1 MGRNAC
7 RVSLQ
12 CSGAGRR
19 ASGWRVALVG
29 LGLLLGT
36 APAAR
41 AQYAF
46 PTDPNDDPL
55 FSLDTPLGAIE
66 YVAARGLRLGATGF
80 TVGGFTTFEAEVEQK
95 EDGVIAIDSLNF
107 LILWEP
113 LDFARAFAE
122 FEIGDLFEYDTGS
135 GDVESDPVFVVER
148 LHGDLSR
155 SDALNLRIGKFQ
167 SPVGI
172 WNLVPAEPFTWTAT
186 EPVLVETAFDE
197 HQTGG
202 AFYGSAFAGDRP
214 LDYMLYGQFVDAFD
228 PESDE
233 DPVDRSVGWR
243 LRYGGLL
250 GEWAAGA
257 SFLASEK
264 EGAWN
269 FLGGVDGFWRRGALE
284 LQGEFAIV
292 RGDIPGRNLWG
303 VYAQGVYHLG
313 HHAEILT
320 GLHVVGRYEHFN
332 PPGPDEDSNLFNVGF
347 TFVRWPFLV
356 VKATYQFATES
367 SDEVVRGFA
376 ASISV
381 VF

>member
-1 MGRNAC
+1 MGRDAC
-7 RVSLQ
+7 PIPLQ
-12 CSGAGRR
+12 CSGARPR
-19 ASGWRVALVG
+19 SSRLRSGLACLA
-29 LGLLLGT
+29 LLLGS
-36 APAAR
+36 ASAAQ
-41 AQYAF
+41 AQYAT
-46 PTDPNDDPL
+46 PTDLIDDPL
-55 FSLDTPLGAIE
+55 FSLDTPVGAIE

-95 EDGVIAIDSLNF
+95 EDGIVAIDSLNF
-107 LILWEP
+107 LILWQP

-135 GDVESDPVFVVER
+135 GESESDPVFVVER

-167 SPVGI
+167 TPVGI

-202 AFYGSAFAGDRP
+202 AFYGSAFVGERP

-233 DPVDRSVGWR
+233 DPIDRSVGGR

-250 GEWAAGA
+250 GEWAVGA
-257 SFLASEK
+257 SFLASELR
-264 EGAWN
+264 GDWN
-269 FLGGVDGFWRRGALE
+269 FLGGVDGFWRSGPFE

-292 RGDIPGRNLWG
+292 RGDIPDRDLWG

-313 HHAEILT
+313 HHVEILR
-320 GLHVVGRYEHFN
+320 GLYTVGRYEHFN
-332 PPGPDEDSNLFNVGF
+332 PRGTSGDSNIWNFGF
-347 TFVRWPFLV
+347 TWVRWPFLV
-356 VKATYQFATES
+356 VKATYQFADES
-367 SDEVVRGFA
+367 SDEVARGFQ